1 MTKPKIGV
9 LGATGYIGSRLC
21 AMARDAGHEVV
32 GFSRQERP
40 GFRKLS
46 PNTPPDFSGIDAV
59 VNLAGES
66 ILGLWTAAKKKK
78 ILQSRVI
85 GTELAVES
93 ILRGSR
99 GPRLLI
105 NGSAVG
111 FYGDTGEN
119 IATETSAGGKGFLAE
134 VCRAWETATAPA
146 LLGGVRVVHLRT
158 GFVTGPGGAMGL
170 VLPVFKIGLGGNLGN
185 GREWMSCIHVDDV
198 AGMILWAIEN
208 QDVCGA
214 VNAVNPAPVRNA
226 EFTQAVA
233 RAVHRPAILPA
244 PAFVLKALLGE
255 LSHVLLDSVRV
266 VPSVA
271 VSRGY
276 KFRFATLQAGL
287 EASV

>member
-1 MTKPKIGV
+1 M
-9 LGATGYIGSRLC
+9 
-21 AMARDAGHEVV
+21 
-32 GFSRQERP
+32 
-40 GFRKLS
+40 
-46 PNTPPDFSGIDAV
+46 
-59 VNLAGES
+59 
-66 ILGLWTAAKKKK
+66 
-78 ILQSRVI
+78 
-85 GTELAVES
+85 
-93 ILRGSR
+93 
-99 GPRLLI
+99 
-105 NGSAVG
+105 G
-111 FYGDTGEN
+111 FYGNTGEN
-119 IATETSAGGKGFLAE
+119 IATETSAGGTGFLAE

-170 VLPVFKIGLGGNLGN
+170 VLPVFKMGLGGNLGN
-185 GREWMSCIHVDDV
+185 GRQWMSCIHVDDV

-233 RAVHRPAILPA
+233 LAVHRPAILPA